1 VPLLPFLVARGP
13 RALPASIALT
23 AAALFGVGASM
34 SLFSGRSAAR
44 GGLRMLLIG
53 AAAAGATFA
62 IGRLLGV
69 AVG

>member
-1 VPLLPFLVARGP
+1 
-13 RALPASIALT
+13 
-23 AAALFGVGASM
+23 M
-34 SLFSGRSAAR
+34 SLFSGRAAAR

-69 AVG
+69 AVD